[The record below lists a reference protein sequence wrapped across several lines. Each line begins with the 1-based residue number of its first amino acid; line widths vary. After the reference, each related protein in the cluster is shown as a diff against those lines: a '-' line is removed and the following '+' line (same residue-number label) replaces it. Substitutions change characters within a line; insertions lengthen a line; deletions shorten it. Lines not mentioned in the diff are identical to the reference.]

1 MNLWIS
7 VCLET
12 PKSSLKSTLVSHL
25 LRMLPLLPILTPH
38 LVLFPVH
45 ILRATPYNFSC
56 RLWPTYYVP
65 GPEITAL
72 LGDLSA
78 EVHREQVT
86 CPGHSARR
94 RHGWNSNPDCLT
106 SHLGLISLDSSMI
119 QRSQRLLEYGQRP
132 REGVSIFWL
141 ESFLCISSVLTVCTC
156 LCAHVWLCML
166 QRENVFINYFSDS
179 KNR

>member
-12 PKSSLKSTLVSHL
+12 SKSSLKSTLVFHL
-25 LRMLPLLPILTPH
+25 LRTLPLLPSLTPH

-45 ILRATPYNFSC
+45 VLRATPYNFSC

-86 CPGHSARR
+86 CPGPLSQEAAWLKFKLRSSHFTSRA
-94 RHGWNSNPDCLT
+94 HLT
-106 SHLGLISLDSSMI
+106 RQLHDTEKPEVPAIWSEAKGGGFYFLIRIL
-119 QRSQRLLEYGQRP
+119 P
-132 REGVSIFWL
+132 VHNF
-141 ESFLCISSVLTVCTC
+141 SVNCVYVFVCTC
-156 LCAHVWLCML
+156 VTVHVTERKHIYKLFF
-166 QRENVFINYFSDS
+166 RH
-179 KNR
+179 